1 MLREQAAKT
10 FGLKKG
16 SLQRFVVYA
25 LLMTLRM
32 EKILDGNLGMKKQTL
47 PVIMHEVNRHFSS
60 TQE

>member
-25 LLMTLRM
+25 MLMTSKL
-32 EKILDGNLGMKKQTL
+32 ESILDRNLGMKKQVK
-47 PVIMHEVNRHFSS
+47 PVIMHELNRHFNPA
-60 TQE
+60 